1 MKTIGTI
8 ILATLIWI
16 YIQIAVAELSPCSV
30 WSSTPSLCDSDMQ
43 PDVE

>member
-1 MKTIGTI
+1 MKVIPLI
-8 ILATLIWI
+8 ILAVLIWL

>member
-1 MKTIGTI
+1 MKAIPLI
-8 ILATLIWI
+8 ILAALIWI

-30 WSSTPSLCDSDMQ
+30 WSSTPSLCNSDMQ